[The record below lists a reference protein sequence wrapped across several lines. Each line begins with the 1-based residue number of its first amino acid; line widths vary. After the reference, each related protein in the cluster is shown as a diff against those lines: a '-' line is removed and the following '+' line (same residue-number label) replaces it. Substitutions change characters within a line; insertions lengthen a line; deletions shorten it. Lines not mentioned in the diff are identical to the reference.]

1 MKRRFWLLAATAAT
15 IGPLQLEVAGMETL
29 LVIEPDKNQP
39 RSSEGDIVRLQDG
52 RLCLIYTH
60 FIGGTHDN
68 DRADLAIRTS
78 TGDGLTWGDD
88 LILVAN
94 EGGLNTMSVSILRL
108 ENGKL
113 LLFYLRKD
121 SATSCNLFLRRST
134 DEFETVGP
142 PVRATLLEG
151 YHVVNNDRVVQL
163 STGRLIVPVVL
174 HTGFDESGKVS
185 KTVPQGIPF
194 AYFSDDNG
202 RTWKKDNTPIPPISE
217 RPLTL
222 QENGIVEL
230 KDGRLWMFMRTDHDY
245 QYGCH
250 SSDGG
255 VNWSQPK
262 PTRLASPVSPA
273 TIERIPWSGNLLAVW
288 NDHSGAHPF
297 PESKRTPLC
306 MAISRDEGLSWSR
319 SWVIESD
326 PEGWYCYTSMSFIG
340 DQLILSYCAGDNQV
354 GNLNRLKVAAFS
366 KEWLLEKARQALEP
380 GSQPETRAVSAP
392 QSRLRLNRSNLG
404 RR

>member
-1 MKRRFWLLAATAAT
+1 
-15 IGPLQLEVAGMETL
+15 
-29 LVIEPDKNQP
+29 
-39 RSSEGDIVRLQDG
+39 
-52 RLCLIYTH
+52 
-60 FIGGTHDN
+60 
-68 DRADLAIRTS
+68 
-78 TGDGLTWGDD
+78 
-88 LILVAN
+88 
-94 EGGLNTMSVSILRL
+94 
-108 ENGKL
+108 
-113 LLFYLRKD
+113 
-121 SATSCNLFLRRST
+121 
-134 DEFETVGP
+134 
-142 PVRATLLEG
+142 
-151 YHVVNNDRVVQL
+151 
-163 STGRLIVPVVL
+163 
-174 HTGFDESGKVS
+174 
-185 KTVPQGIPF
+185 
-194 AYFSDDNG
+194 
-202 RTWKKDNTPIPPISE
+202 
-217 RPLTL
+217 
-222 QENGIVEL
+222 
-230 KDGRLWMFMRTDHDY
+230 MFMRTDHDY

-354 GNLNRLKVAAFS
+354 GNSDRLKVAAFS